1 MTGFIPRVSAR
12 ALKLISSPLRLPI
25 SPSRPERM
33 VAPHRRPET
42 KTPRWREAM
51 RKHNRAETGGAGRSR
66 TALQGFAVLC
76 ITALLPRRC
85 N

>member
-51 RKHNRAETGGAGRSR
+51 RMHEAAVQRLEARGGVEPPW
-66 TALQGFAVLC
+66 TDLQSA
-76 ITALLPRRC
+76 A
-85 N
+85 

>member
-33 VAPHRRPET
+33 VEPHRRRET

-51 RKHNRAETGGAGRSR
+51 RKHKATVRRLEARGGVEPPW
-66 TALQGFAVLC
+66 TDLQSA
-76 ITALLPRRC
+76 A
-85 N
+85 